1 MEQTPQSY
9 RRVHKPRPKMKMPLF
24 GNMFGGGG
32 SNKPS
37 SREDSSLTN
46 KLTPIIVAIAVIAF
60 GIDYFR
66 TKNDTKRTYRG
77 ADEVKAMAFDG
88 KILRKWYNILP
99 EKDKIEYVVEIVNDE
114 NEKRVISFL
123 NEQSNF
129 GDFVLPKNTIVKK
142 EGSLDVTVKRYFKAD
157 TVLRLKY

>member
-1 MEQTPQSY
+1 
-9 RRVHKPRPKMKMPLF
+9 
-24 GNMFGGGG
+24 
-32 SNKPS
+32 
-37 SREDSSLTN
+37 
-46 KLTPIIVAIAVIAF
+46 VIAF

-77 ADEVKAMAFDG
+77 ADEVQAMAFDG

-99 EKDKIEYVVEIVNDE
+99 EKDKIEYVVEIVNDK